1 MTHPTDPGA
10 PPPPPAAASPAAPSA
25 GPRDPSAQ
33 PPGLPEWAVPV
44 ALLPDAERDPGPAP
58 LTPRAITASVA
69 TVATALLLSAA
80 AALPL
85 PYAVQSPGPTRD
97 TLGEE
102 DGTPL
107 ISVAGEETFESTG
120 RLLLTTVQVAG
131 GPRSPVGLVDVVGG
145 WFDGTVAVSP
155 VELVFPPDET
165 SEQVEERNAA
175 AMVSSQENATV
186 AALEELGYEVPTRL
200 AIEAVMEGS
209 GADGVIEPEDVV
221 VAVGGTP
228 VDAFSELSRELDEV
242 TPGDAVTIGVERA
255 GERVD
260 VEVTTGD
267 DGRGRALLGVFIDP
281 EFDLPVEVTIEIEN
295 IGGPS
300 AGTMFALGI
309 IDRLTPEDETGGLT
323 IAGTGTMDLAGDV
336 GPIGGI
342 RQKLAG
348 ARDAGATWFL
358 APEENCD
365 EVVGHVP
372 DGLEVVRVATLAEA
386 RAAMTAIGAGEG
398 ADLPRC

>member
-10 PPPPPAAASPAAPSA
+10 PPPRPDAPPPA
-25 GPRDPSAQ
+25 
-33 PPGLPEWAVPV
+33 GLPGWSTPV
-44 ALLPDAERDPGPAP
+44 ALLPDAAREPEPAP

-69 TVATALLLSAA
+69 TVTTALLLSAA

-97 TLGEE
+97 TLGED
-102 DGTPL
+102 DGVPL
-107 ISVAGEETFESTG
+107 ISLAGEETFESSG
-120 RLLLTTVQVAG
+120 HLLLTTVQVAG

-145 WFDGTVAVSP
+145 WIDGTVAVSP

-200 AIEAVMEGS
+200 VIDGVMEGS
-209 GADGVIEPEDVV
+209 GSDGVIEPEDVV

-242 TPGDAVTIGVERA
+242 TAGDPVTIGVERA

-267 DGRGRALLGVFIDP
+267 DGNGRALLGVFIDP

-348 ARDAGATWFL
+348 ARDDGATWFL

-386 RAAMTAIGAGEG
+386 RAALTAIGAGEG